1 MDSAAEP
8 DRPTRACTSR
18 AAARVA
24 VVVVNYNTAGLT
36 VDCLASLATE
46 PGVRAVVVDNASP
59 DGSGARIAAAIAAN
73 GWGGW
78 TEFLPAGRNGGF
90 AAGNNVALRAI
101 FAAAPADRPDYVLL
115 LNPDTVVRPGAVAR
129 LVEFLDARPR
139 AGIAG
144 SQLEYPDGTLQESA
158 FRFPTVASE
167 LENGL
172 RLGLVSRAL
181 ARYVVAPVPRADP
194 HRTHWVCGASMLVR
208 REVFERVGFLD
219 EGYFLYFEE
228 VDFCRRAARAGW
240 ECWAVPASRV
250 VHLLGQAT
258 GMSDAAKVTRRVP
271 RYWLEARRR
280 YFVKHHGPVRAWAA
294 AALWAA
300 ARATWRVRRRLQA
313 KPDPDPPHLLADF
326 VRFNLLTAHPAPAPE
341 VTR

>member
-8 DRPTRACTSR
+8 DRSPRACTSR
-18 AAARVA
+18 AARVA

-36 VDCLASLATE
+36 VDCLKSLAAE
-46 PGVRAVVVDNASP
+46 PGVRVLVVDNASP
-59 DGSGARIAAAIAAN
+59 DGSGAVIAAAIAAN

-78 TEFLPAGRNGGF
+78 VEFLPAGRNGGF
-90 AAGNNVALRAI
+90 AAGNNVALRAL
-101 FAAAPADRPDYVLL
+101 FAADRPEPPDYVLL

-144 SQLEYPDGTLQESA
+144 SQLEDPDGTPQRSA

-167 LENGL
+167 IENGL
-172 RLGLVSRAL
+172 RLGLVSRVL
-181 ARYVVAPVPRADP
+181 SRYVVAPVPRADA
-194 HRTHWVCGASMLVR
+194 HRTEWVCGASMLVR
-208 REVFERVGFLD
+208 REVFEQIGFLD

-240 ECWAVPASRV
+240 QCWAVPASRV
-250 VHLLGQAT
+250 VHLVGQAT
-258 GMSDAAKVTRRVP
+258 GMSDAGKVARRVP
-271 RYWLEARRR
+271 RYWLEARHR
-280 YFVKHHGPVRAWAA
+280 YFVKHLGPVRAWAA

-313 KPDPDPPHLLADF
+313 KPDPDPPHFLADF
-326 VRFNLLTAHPAPAPE
+326 VRFNLLAAPSAPAPE